1 MRGVVDLSIVFYLVP
16 DRNLVE
22 AIRLTKKITQELFP
36 NFPSASTEVLL
47 AVNDR
52 DEKEE
57 VSRSLKLAGSPTFED
72 MHKCAWIS
80 TIGLIFV
87 YNVEKDI
94 AIVEELK
101 DKPLDNWAPKLISK
115 LLNLVQ
121 EEYEELTPKLLTGE
135 NVLTGAKTRMQYVI
149 ALEILLEIQA
159 TRGIPPFAYIRASRP
174 IPLNPYNWV
183 CYDLSSMVL
192 TIPNGKSI
200 VATRYVF

>member
-1 MRGVVDLSIVFYLVP
+1 VVDLPFVFYLVP

-57 VSRSLKLAGSPTFED
+57 VSRSLKLVGSPTFED
-72 MHKCAWIS
+72 MHKHAWIS

-87 YNVEKDI
+87 YNVEKGI

-135 NVLTGAKTRMQYVI
+135 NVLTGAKTRVQYVI
-149 ALEILLEIQA
+149 ALEVLLEIQA
-159 TRGIPPFAYIRASRP
+159 TVGVPPFAYIRASRP

-200 VATRYVF
+200 VAMRYVF

>member
-1 MRGVVDLSIVFYLVP
+1 MVDLSIVFYLVP

-57 VSRSLKLAGSPTFED
+57 VSESLKLARSPTFED
-72 MHKCAWIS
+72 MHKRAWIS
-80 TIGLIFV
+80 TIGLIFM
-87 YNVEKDI
+87 YNVEKGI
-94 AIVEELK
+94 AVVEDLK

-135 NVLTGAKTRMQYVI
+135 NVLTGSKTRMQYVI
-149 ALEILLEIQA
+149 ALEVLLEIQA
-159 TRGIPPFAYIRASRP
+159 TGGTPPFAYIRASRP
-174 IPLNPYNWV
+174 IPLNPYNWL
-183 CYDLSSMVL
+183 CYDLSAQLL
-192 TIPNGKSI
+192 TASRGKSI
-200 VATRYVF
+200 VITEYII